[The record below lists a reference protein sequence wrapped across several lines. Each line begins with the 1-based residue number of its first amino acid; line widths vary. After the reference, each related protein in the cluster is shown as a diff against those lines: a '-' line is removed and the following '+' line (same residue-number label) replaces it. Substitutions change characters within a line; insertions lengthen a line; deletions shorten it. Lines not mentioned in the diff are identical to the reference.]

1 MSNRNVADTSHGF
14 SSIDMKFRWWY
25 SLRKSDKLSASWSV
39 FLLTTR
45 PEATFFCHSLIFA
58 LLLLPFTDFI
68 FKASNLT
75 VCLIKLRLKVVA
87 LDLSCLAIRFE
98 RIRLLSKCRKL
109 RAKCRYWRT
118 ISNIEIE
125 SVDQRFQRPSH
136 RSQSNR
142 PITSS
147 KAQTLTGNYCDLRK
161 RIRPVPQ
168 AVRIANECVAIR
180 DGKSN
185 GEWIRA
191 FEIAMGVLLNAA
203 QRRN

>member
-1 MSNRNVADTSHGF
+1 
-14 SSIDMKFRWWY
+14 MKFRWWY

-39 FLLTTR
+39 FLLTTW

-75 VCLIKLRLKVVA
+75 VCLIKLRLKFVA

-118 ISNIEIE
+118 LSNIEIE

-142 PITSS
+142 PIASS
-147 KAQTLTGNYCDLRK
+147 KSQLPKFGNPPLCNSCKTCKTTPNWSELHELHVLHRG
-161 RIRPVPQ
+161 Q
-168 AVRIANECVAIR
+168 SA
-180 DGKSN
+180 KSRSKVSK
-185 GEWIRA
+185 E
-191 FEIAMGVLLNAA
+191 
-203 QRRN
+203 